1 MQKKSKSS
9 GGGGQENGGG
19 GGGEQENGGGGGGS
33 ITVVLKA
40 DLHCEGC
47 VSKIFKTIRSYDGVQ
62 SVNIDGDSD
71 KVTVIGKVDPVK
83 LRERVE
89 AKTHKK
95 IVLVSPQPKG
105 GDGGEKQKKN
115 GNDEEKKDKEKES
128 ALTTVVLKMNL
139 HCEGCIQKIQKTVSR
154 TKGYLEMKVDTQKD
168 LVTVTGKMNVKAMVE
183 DLKKHLK
190 KNVEIVPPK
199 KEKGGEKKENAGG
212 EKDGGGKVVVV
223 EGNRLQVQMG
233 YPYHQDPYPYGC
245 QTGYQPF
252 YNYSHAP
259 QMFSDENPNACNI
272 M

>member
-1 MQKKSKSS
+1 MGK
-9 GGGGQENGGG
+9 
-19 GGGEQENGGGGGGS
+19 
-33 ITVVLKA
+33 
-40 DLHCEGC
+40 
-47 VSKIFKTIRSYDGVQ
+47 
-62 SVNIDGDSD
+62 SVNIDDDSD

-95 IVLVSPQPKG
+95 IVLVSPQAKG

-154 TKGYLEMKVDTQKD
+154 TKGE
-168 LVTVTGKMNVKAMVE
+168 
-183 DLKKHLK
+183 KHLK

-233 YPYHQDPYPYGC
+233 YPYHQDPYPYEC

>member
-1 MQKKSKSS
+1 MGGKKKNKSS
-9 GGGGQENGGG
+9 G
-19 GGGEQENGGGGGGS
+19 GGGEQENGGGGGDGS

-47 VSKIFKTIRSYDGVQ
+47 VSKIVKTIRSYDGVQ
-62 SVNIDGDSD
+62 TVDIDGNSD
-71 KVTVIGKVDPVK
+71 KVTVIGKVDPEK

-95 IVLVSPQPKG
+95 IVLVSPQAKG
-105 GDGGEKQKKN
+105 GNGGEKQKKN
-115 GNDEEKKDKEKES
+115 GNDGEKKDKEKEP

-154 TKGYLEMKVDTQKD
+154 TRGYLEMKVDPEKD

-199 KEKGGEKKENAGG
+199 KEKGGKENAGG
-212 EKDGGGKVVVV
+212 EKDGGGGGGKVVVV

-233 YPYHQDPYPYGC
+233 YPYNQDPYPYAC

-252 YNYSHAP
+252 YNYPHAP
-259 QMFSDENPNACNI
+259 QMFSDENPNACSV